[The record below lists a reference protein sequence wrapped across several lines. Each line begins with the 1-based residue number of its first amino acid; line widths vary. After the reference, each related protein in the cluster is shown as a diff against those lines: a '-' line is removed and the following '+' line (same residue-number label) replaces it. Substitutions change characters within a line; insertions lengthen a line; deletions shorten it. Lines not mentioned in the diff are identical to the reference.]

1 MACNTC
7 NGTGGVYIDHGWGV
21 EVHPCP
27 STKCREERER
37 NREIFL
43 QQIDLKLQELA
54 RETA

>member
-1 MACNTC
+1 VCNTC

-43 QQIDLKLQELA
+43 QQIDLKLQELV
-54 RETA
+54 RESA